1 MMLYFLNF
9 YYCIIMILYYFCII
23 FRLEIMDVFNKFQF
37 IKLKIN
43 FIWNVIVVG
52 LRNFVHSM
60 HNYTMIKKLFLHTF
74 TAILP
79 KVM

>member
-1 MMLYFLNF
+1 
-9 YYCIIMILYYFCII
+9 
-23 FRLEIMDVFNKFQF
+23 MDVFNKFQF